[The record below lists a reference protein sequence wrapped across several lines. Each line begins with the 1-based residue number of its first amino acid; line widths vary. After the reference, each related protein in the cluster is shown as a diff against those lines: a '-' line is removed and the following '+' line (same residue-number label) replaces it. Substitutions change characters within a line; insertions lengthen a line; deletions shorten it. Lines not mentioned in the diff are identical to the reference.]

1 MSEIRNIIAV
11 CMKYMFYFI
20 FAMIVFAFIVSAFEY
35 AGIKF
40 IHIKSDDVYYIAA
53 LIVCISPFMWAF
65 LFILGYLLKGNI
77 KAVLLGF
84 GLVFVLILSFFM
96 KNIS

>member
-20 FAMIVFAFIVSAFEY
+20 LAMIVFAFIVSAFEY

-65 LFILGYLLKGNI
+65 LFILFQKQFMVPSTFPADSLRPGLLQ
-77 KAVLLGF
+77 
-84 GLVFVLILSFFM
+84 FVASFLM
-96 KNIS
+96 